1 MEPRQQRA
9 RPRGTS
15 PRVIAGLKSG
25 QLSGGPEKS
34 RNPIHILPIHTASA
48 FRRPSPPSPLWSSR
62 GLSATEI
69 TCESPRAASPYLR
82 IRRRSLR
89 SCPAPRALH
98 RSCPP
103 RAPDGCTIPPNHIRP
118 SPVSPQALCAHTRA
132 PPSFAP
138 PIPLTH
144 IPATPLLPPCPPR
157 VLHGRSS

>member
-69 TCESPRAASPYLR
+69 TCESP
-82 IRRRSLR
+82 
-89 SCPAPRALH
+89 PAPSPNL
-98 RSCPP
+98 
-103 RAPDGCTIPPNHIRP
+103 TIPTAPLHSHPPPHP
-118 SPVSPQALCAHTRA
+118 SHQT
-132 PPSFAP
+132 
-138 PIPLTH
+138 
-144 IPATPLLPPCPPR
+144 LPPPPP
-157 VLHGRSS
+157 HA